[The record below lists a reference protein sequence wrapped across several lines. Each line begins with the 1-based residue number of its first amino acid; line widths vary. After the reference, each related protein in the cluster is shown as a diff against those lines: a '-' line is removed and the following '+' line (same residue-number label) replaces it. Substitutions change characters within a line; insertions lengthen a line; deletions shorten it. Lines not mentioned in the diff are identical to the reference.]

1 MDVASIPLGSTFAK
15 ELDKA
20 VSQCQV
26 VLVINRTTWTSVT
39 AVDGT
44 RRLDN
49 PDDFVRIEIESALA
63 RDIPVIPILLEGA
76 IMPKRMQ
83 LPESLHE
90 LARRNGTKVGYDPD
104 FHPHMNRLVKA
115 LKELLQS
122 EESSPKSSVSQSAQV
137 TTTLHNPSPRT
148 NNPQETTDKL
158 PEIID
163 IGNGVSLELVHIR
176 GGKFLMGSPEGEGAN
191 NEKPQHEV
199 TIPEFGMGKYP
210 ITQAQ
215 YEAVM
220 GNNPSKFKGDNRPV
234 EQVSWYKA
242 VEFCK
247 CLSSHT
253 SREYRL
259 ATEAE
264 WEYACRAGMTTPFH
278 FGNRLTSEV
287 AQCSSNF
294 GMVIATLF
302 VGQTFPV
309 GNFPANGFGLYD
321 MHGNVWEWC
330 QDYWHD
336 DYRGAPTNGSAW
348 LTDNR
353 KDTRRIKR
361 GGSWENYPRH
371 CRSAFRSSNSSGYR
385 SYTLGFRVVCS
396 APRALQ

>member
-1 MDVASIPLGSTFAK
+1 M
-15 ELDKA
+15 
-20 VSQCQV
+20 
-26 VLVINRTTWTSVT
+26 
-39 AVDGT
+39 
-44 RRLDN
+44 
-49 PDDFVRIEIESALA
+49 
-63 RDIPVIPILLEGA
+63 
-76 IMPKRMQ
+76 
-83 LPESLHE
+83 
-90 LARRNGTKVGYDPD
+90 
-104 FHPHMNRLVKA
+104 KA

-163 IGNGVSLELVHIR
+163 IGNGVSLELVHIL

-199 TIPEFGMGKYP
+199 TIPEFWMGKYP

-309 GNFPANGFGLYD
+309 GNFPANAFGLYD